1 MRRSRLVVLVAATA
15 ALVACYD
22 FDTAYGDYCDAGRC
36 DGGATG
42 GGAGGGATDDA
53 GAGGGGVT
61 DDAGAGA
68 GGGGA
73 TDDAGVED
81 AGTDDAGT
89 DDAGVDDAGTD
100 AGCGTPARLVITS
113 AAQTLAV
120 GDCSMAV
127 TIQLR
132 DACGLPVVAPAAV
145 PLSFTAPPS
154 LAVFSD
160 GACIAMAPQWQLA
173 GGASELTVYVK
184 ASAAGTP
191 TLQVGSAGL
200 ASGSQSLTVTCAS
213 GRRAC
218 NGACIA
224 NDACCTDGEC
234 NDGGVAWVCNT
245 SNACAP
251 PPCGGFPSG
260 CTTLD
265 YVDRT
270 ATSASRTVTFDAMGY
285 SPKCMRVQTFQT
297 VTFSGNFTLHPLV
310 QDCGP
315 SDRNLTTTFGTTK
328 TATFPSF
335 GEYGYHCANHPAFE
349 RGAIKVP

>member
-1 MRRSRLVVLVAATA
+1 MRGRVEAMRRSRLVILVAAT

-42 GGAGGGATDDA
+42 GGS
-53 GAGGGGVT
+53 GGGGT
-61 DDAGAGA
+61 DDAGA

-73 TDDAGVED
+73 TDDAGLGGGGGDD
-81 AGTDDAGT
+81 AGVDDAGT
-89 DDAGVDDAGTD
+89 QDAGMDDAGTD
-100 AGCGTPARLVITS
+100 AGCGTPARLVITT

-120 GDCSMAV
+120 GDCSMPV
-127 TIQLR
+127 TVQLR
-132 DACGLPVVAPAAV
+132 DACGQPVLSPAAV

-154 LAVFSD
+154 LTVFSE
-160 GACIAMAPQWQLA
+160 GACIAMAPQWQLP
-173 GGASELTVYVK
+173 GGASDLTVYVK

-191 TLQVGSAGL
+191 TLQVSAAGL
-200 ASGSQSLTVTCAS
+200 TSASQRFTITCAS
-213 GRRAC
+213 GQRAC
-218 NGACIA
+218 NGTCIA
-224 NDACCTDGEC
+224 NDACCTDTEC

-260 CTTLD
+260 CTTWD
-265 YVDRT
+265 DRT
-270 ATSASRTVTFDAMGY
+270 ATSASRTVTFDATGY
-285 SPKCMRVQTFQT
+285 APKCMRVQTFQT
-297 VTFSGNFTLHPLV
+297 VTFSGNFTIHPLV

-315 SDRNLTTTFGTTK
+315 SDRSLTTTFGTTK